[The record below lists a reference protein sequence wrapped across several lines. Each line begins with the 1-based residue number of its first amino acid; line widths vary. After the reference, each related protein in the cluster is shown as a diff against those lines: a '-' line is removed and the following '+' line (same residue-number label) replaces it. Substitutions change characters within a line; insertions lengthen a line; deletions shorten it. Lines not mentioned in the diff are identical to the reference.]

1 MPAARQP
8 RLVDG
13 GDRACVAAQLGRTPQ
28 AMSRVVA
35 RCPWGFP
42 AAVENLPYDES
53 GQPFPT
59 LFYATCPTLVAAVAA
74 VESGGGVKRYER
86 LLQTDSAARASFL
99 AAAAGERRR
108 RRVLGTRY
116 GRPMLDG
123 GAALSSG
130 VGGVAGNAGNIAAGA
145 GTTATSGSAADSL
158 RVKCLHAHAAHALA
172 RPGYALGRRV
182 LTEAGKLWCNDCR
195 CATTPSELS

>member
-1 MPAARQP
+1 M
-8 RLVDG
+8 
-13 GDRACVAAQLGRTPQ
+13 AAQLGRTPQ
-28 AMSRVVA
+28 AMSRVAA

-42 AAVENLPYDES
+42 AAVENLPYDEA
-53 GQPFPT
+53 GRPFPT

-86 LLQTDSAARASFL
+86 LLQTDVVLRASFL

-108 RRVLGTRY
+108 RRLLATRY
-116 GRPMLDG
+116 GRPMLDD
-123 GAALSSG
+123 GAALAS
-130 VGGVAGNAGNIAAGA
+130 GVAGVTETNAGAASGA
-145 GTTATSGSAADSL
+145 SSLSAADPW

-182 LTEAGKLWCNDCR
+182 LSEAGNLWCDDCR

>member
-1 MPAARQP
+1 MAPVRQP
-8 RLVDG
+8 RLVGG

-42 AAVENLPYDES
+42 AAVENLPYDEA
-53 GQPFPT
+53 GRPFPT
-59 LFYATCPTLVAAVAA
+59 LFYATCPTLVAAAA
-74 VESGGGVKRYER
+74 VVESGGGVKRYER
-86 LLQTDSAARASFL
+86 LLQSDSATRASFL
-99 AAAAGERRR
+99 VAAAGERRR
-108 RRVLGTRY
+108 RRLLAARY

-123 GAALSSG
+123 GAALASG
-130 VGGVAGNAGNIAAGA
+130 VGGV
-145 GTTATSGSAADSL
+145 TDPL

-182 LTEAGKLWCNDCR
+182 LSEAGTLWCDDRR
-195 CATTPSELS
+195 CATMACELS

>member
-1 MPAARQP
+1 MLVARQP

-13 GDRACVAAQLGRTPQ
+13 GDRVCVAAQLGRTPQ

-42 AAVENLPYDES
+42 AAVENLPYDDA
-53 GQPFPT
+53 GRPFPT

-86 LLQTDSAARASFL
+86 LLQTDAVWRASFL
-99 AAAAGERRR
+99 AAAAAERRR
-108 RRVLGTRY
+108 RRLLATRY
-116 GRPMLDG
+116 SRPMLDG
-123 GAALSSG
+123 GAALAGG
-130 VGGVAGNAGNIAAGA
+130 VGGVADSSSAAGA
-145 GTTATSGSAADSL
+145 SVIDPL
-158 RVKCLHAHAAHALA
+158 RVKCLHAHTAHALA

-182 LTEAGKLWCNDCR
+182 LSEAGKLWCDDCR

>member
-1 MPAARQP
+1 MVAACQP

-13 GDRACVAAQLGRTPQ
+13 GDLVCVAAQLGRTPQ

-42 AAVENLPYDES
+42 AAVENLPYDEA
-53 GQPFPT
+53 GRPFPT

-86 LLQTDSAARASFL
+86 LLQTDAVLRASFL

-108 RRVLGTRY
+108 RRLLATRY
-116 GRPMLDG
+116 GRPMLDD
-123 GAALSSG
+123 GAALVSG
-130 VGGVAGNAGNIAAGA
+130 VGGVTSSSSAAGA
-145 GTTATSGSAADSL
+145 SATESL

-172 RPGYALGRRV
+172 RPGYTLGRRV
-182 LTEAGKLWCNDCR
+182 VSEAGYPWCADCR
-195 CATTPSELS
+195 CAATPSELS